1 MVGKMGRISV
11 NSFSTSDDFLKM
23 PRALWR
29 EEAYK
34 SLRLEA
40 KVAYGLLY
48 DRMGLSFRNYIDET
62 KTFEER
68 TRFVDDDGNLFVYWG
83 NDSLEE
89 FLGVKTTTLIKIKK
103 ELADCGLIEEVRSG
117 LNKPNRIYV
126 NELVIHRFEP
136 SNDTELQNLK
146 LRTFKKRNSGTSKI
160 EKPDFQNL
168 KPSYTESIYTDLNQ
182 TELVSNDDDELKGR
196 TRAQRA
202 VHDVTTK
209 TAADVDVLL
218 MSEVELNDYV
228 DYLSDMVAED
238 PTTAYHVLSAVAD
251 AYWQLSRALDEG
263 NSNMINQQ
271 LLYGREK
278 VVSEVTL
285 KLFSKQFEY
294 TRQNL
299 KVESQFVGYFR
310 KGLEDSV
317 NIFLTQNNTKRR
329 V

>member
-1 MVGKMGRISV
+1 MGRISV
-11 NSFSTSDDFLKM
+11 NSFSTSEDFLKM

-48 DRMGLSFRNYIDET
+48 DRMGLSFRNYLDES
-62 KTFEER
+62 KSFEER
-68 TRFVDDDGNLFVYWG
+68 TRFVDDEGNLFIFWG
-83 NDSLEE
+83 NDSLQEY
-89 FLGVKTTTLIKIKK
+89 LGVKKTTLIKIKK

-126 NELVIHRFEP
+126 NELVIHRLEP
-136 SNDTELQNLK
+136 SNDTEVQKMNVRK
-146 LRTFKKRNSGTSKI
+146 FKKRTSGSSKN
-160 EKPDFQNL
+160 EPPEVQNL
-168 KPSYTESIYTDLNQ
+168 NASYTYSSHTDSTQTDLVNY
-182 TELVSNDDDELKGR
+182 DDEELNGR
-196 TRAQRA
+196 TREQRA
-202 VHDVTTK
+202 DPEVTSK
-209 TAADVDVLL
+209 TAADLDVLL
-218 MSEVELNDYV
+218 TSEAELNDYV
-228 DYLSDMVAED
+228 GYLSDMVAED

-251 AYWQLSRALDEG
+251 AYWHLSRALDEG